1 MRRSVAREE
10 QPTQK
15 SRLLPGAMRNPERVS
30 HVRRIGIYA
39 GTFNPVHAGH
49 ITFALQAIAE
59 ANLDE
64 VIFLP
69 ERQPRFKDEI
79 EHFGHRVAMLNRA
92 VRPHRK
98 LNVLE
103 LTDRQFTVKRTIPQ
117 LKRRFPSAQLV
128 FLVGSDVLNQLPQ
141 WPDVEQLLQIS
152 ELVVGVRGE
161 RSLTVVENQVQGL
174 PAAPQKSLV
183 LRSQVAAASSRQVR
197 SALRRRI
204 SAVGCLPSVQRY
216 AAQNWLYVSVISV

>member
-1 MRRSVAREE
+1 
-10 QPTQK
+10 
-15 SRLLPGAMRNPERVS
+15 
-30 HVRRIGIYA
+30 
-39 GTFNPVHAGH
+39 VHAGH

-69 ERQPRFKDEI
+69 ERQPRLKDEI

-98 LNVLE
+98 LSVLE
-103 LTDRQFTVKRTIPQ
+103 LTDRHFTVRRTISQ
-117 LKRRFPSAQLV
+117 LRRHYPDTQLV
-128 FLVGSDVLNQLPQ
+128 FLVGSDVLNYMPE
-141 WPDVEQLLQIS
+141 WPDIEQLLETS

-161 RSLTVVENQVQGL
+161 RSVTEVKRHVQAL
-174 PAAPQKSLV
+174 PVAPLASLV
-183 LRSQVAAASSRQVR
+183 VKSQVAAASSRQVR

-216 AAQNWLYVSVISV
+216 AAQNWLYVSVGLLYITTYPD